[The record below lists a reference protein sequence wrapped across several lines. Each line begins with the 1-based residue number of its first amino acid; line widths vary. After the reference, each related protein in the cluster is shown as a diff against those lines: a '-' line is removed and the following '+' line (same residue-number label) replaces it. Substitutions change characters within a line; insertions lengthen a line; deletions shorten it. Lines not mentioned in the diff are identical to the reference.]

1 MTDTTLTEI
10 EDDLATQHDEA
21 ELSIFPTLED
31 RKLFLTTLKLL
42 GITEVEVSF
51 QGGGDCGEIDG
62 IGACDATGKTINI
75 EDVMYPQGWQRR
87 SDFDVESKAWK
98 ESTTRGERK
107 LVDMLESLTYDAL
120 EKSGHDWYNNDGGQ
134 GSLKIDFR
142 ESPPLIK
149 LEVGINYTNTDDYEY
164 QL

>member
-1 MTDTTLTEI
+1 MSEEYI
-10 EDDLATQHDEA
+10 DDLAEQHETA

-51 QGGGDCGEIDG
+51 QGGGDSGEIDG
-62 IGACDATGKTINI
+62 IGACDAQGKTIDI
-75 EDVMYPQGWQRR
+75 EDVMYPQGWQKK
-87 SDFDVESKAWK
+87 SDFDTETHKWK
-98 ESTTRGERK
+98 ETTIRCERK
-107 LVDMLESLTYDAL
+107 LVDMLETLTYDAL

-134 GSLKIDFR
+134 GQLKIDFR
-142 ESPPLIK
+142 ESPPAIK
-149 LEVGINYTNTDDYEY
+149 LEVGVNFTSTDDYEY